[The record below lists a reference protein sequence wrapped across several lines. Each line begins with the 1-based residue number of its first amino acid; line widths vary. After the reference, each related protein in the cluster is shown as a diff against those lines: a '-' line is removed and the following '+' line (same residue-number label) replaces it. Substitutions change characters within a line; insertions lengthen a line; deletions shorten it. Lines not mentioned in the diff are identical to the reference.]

1 MINDEKYLYS
11 SLTSSIIGCA
21 MKVHNK
27 LGRGFPE
34 NIYQRAL
41 AIELGRIDLAF
52 IKEQE
57 WSVFYDDILIGKR
70 RVDFVVE
77 NKVMVELKSIGDF
90 IPANYNQIIN
100 YLEAFHFQ
108 IGLLINFGK
117 TSLEFKRF
125 TNNKMN
131 NDKK

>member
-1 MINDEKYLYS
+1 
-11 SLTSSIIGCA
+11 
-21 MKVHNK
+21 MKVHNQ

-41 AIELGRIDLAF
+41 AIDPSF

-57 WSVFYDDILIGKR
+57 WSVFHDNILTGKR
-70 RVDFVVE
+70 RVDFVIE
-77 NKVMVELKSIGDF
+77 NKVMVELKAIGDF

-100 YLEAFHFQ
+100 YLEAFHFE

-125 TNNKMN
+125 TNNKT
-131 NDKK
+131 K

>member
-1 MINDEKYLYS
+1 MLNDDKYLHS
-11 SLTSSIIGCA
+11 GLTSGIIGCA
-21 MKVHNK
+21 MKVHNQ

-41 AIELGRIDLAF
+41 AIELGKIDLAF

-57 WSVFYDDILIGKR
+57 WSVFYDNVLIGKR

-77 NKVMVELKSIGDF
+77 NKVMVELKAIADF

-100 YLEAFHFQ
+100 YLEAFHFE